1 MLGLV
6 MAFISQAK
14 ISSTALSPM
23 PKMLMVWETIFSSDS
38 WRRYGIALFSSM
50 MRHSF
55 GGPGSMT
62 TTLPSFSKAQPGAVP
77 AVLWNTVQPSGSS
90 A

>member
-1 MLGLV
+1 
-6 MAFISQAK
+6 
-14 ISSTALSPM
+14 
-23 PKMLMVWETIFSSDS
+23 
-38 WRRYGIALFSSM
+38 
-50 MRHSF
+50 
-55 GGPGSMT
+55 MT